1 MTKLTLF
8 HTADVHRATFDTLAR
23 RIAPDAQLSHVVRPD
38 WLARAQDGIDVA
50 LSDEI
55 QAEISRAPKALCTC
69 TSIAE
74 VATQVGALRIDR
86 PMMDAAAATGGPV
99 LIAYCLDSTAGPS
112 RDLLCQA
119 FADIGQTP
127 NIRMLPMTDLWILF
141 QTGETEEFVRQ
152 IAKRIDDTLNDQS
165 DATCVVLAQA
175 SMAEAAQHVTTSA
188 PVLSSP
194 ELALRYALGLE
205 PY

>member
-1 MTKLTLF
+1 MSKLTLF
-8 HTADVHRATFDTLAR
+8 HTADVHRATFDALAR

-38 WLARAQDGIDVA
+38 WLERAQDGIDVA

-55 QAEISRAPKALCTC
+55 QAEISRAPNALCTC

-86 PMMDAAAATGGPV
+86 PMMDAAAETGGPV
-99 LIAYCLDSTAGPS
+99 LMAYCLDSTAGPS

-119 FADIGQTP
+119 FADIGRTP
-127 NIRMLPMTDLWILF
+127 NIRMLPMTDLWPLF
-141 QTGETEEFVRQ
+141 QTDKKEDFARQ
-152 IAKRIDDTLNDQS
+152 IAKRIDDALSDQP
-165 DATCVVLAQA
+165 DAACVVLAQA
-175 SMAEAAQHVTTSA
+175 SMAEAAQYVTTSM

-194 ELALRYALGLE
+194 ELALRHALGL
-205 PY
+205 Y

>member
-23 RIAPDAQLSHVVRPD
+23 RIAPEAQLSHVVRPD
-38 WLARAQDGIDVA
+38 WLERAQKGIDVA

-86 PMMDAAAATGGPV
+86 PMMDAAATTGGPV
-99 LIAYCLDSTAGPS
+99 LMTYCLDSTAGPS
-112 RDLLCQA
+112 RDLLYRA
-119 FADIGQTP
+119 FADIGREP
-127 NIRMLPMTDLWILF
+127 SISMLALTDLWPLF
-141 QTGETEEFVRQ
+141 QTGETKEFAQQ
-152 IAKRIDDTLNDQS
+152 IAKRIDDTLDDQS
-165 DATCVVLAQA
+165 DVTCVVLAQA
-175 SMAEAAQHVTTSA
+175 SMAEAAQHVTTNV

-194 ELALRYALGLE
+194 ELALRHALGLE